1 MVSGYHN
8 FQWSLDILT
17 KSTIWTNIFGE
28 GQFDEYK
35 FAEKTISRDTL
46 TKSKILQI
54 FAAKNT
60 I

>member
-35 FAEKTISRDTL
+35 FAEKTTWRD
-46 TKSKILQI
+46 KFDEK
-54 FAAKNT
+54 
-60 I
+60 